1 MDSSGKTPFE
11 GVRGKLFMKQ
21 HEKQYSFFVIEDSRG
36 DFALTGEYL
45 NEQFE
50 LPSITRAATFQEAH
64 RIFDNVP
71 ANSFDCI
78 LLDLSLPDKSG
89 EDLIEAVVKMS
100 ENTPIVVLTGYPDL
114 DFSVKSLS
122 KGVSD
127 YLLKD
132 EVTPQVL
139 YKAIVFSIKRSDF
152 SDNIKESEKK
162 YRDLFEHSPEPMWL
176 VDHVTNEFLD
186 VNNAAVEQYGYS
198 KDEFLAMKEADI
210 HDKEQA
216 DPAERLRNVSAE
228 PGVTDEV
235 KHQIHRKKSGE
246 LVHVEVE
253 SSNLSHRGRNAS
265 LVLANNV
272 TEKIRSEKQRKLLE
286 SVITN
291 TSKSVIIL
299 ETPESGPEP
308 KIMYVN
314 SGFSESTG
322 YTTSDVM
329 GATIGKLFD
338 ESTDAEDAEK
348 LKSALINR
356 ESHETELLISRKDG
370 STFWFHL
377 SIVPVKSAGGDL
389 SHMVITGQD
398 MTKRRIS
405 EEKLQNS
412 LKEKEILLSEIHHRV
427 KNNLALVSGMLQMQ
441 VFDEENEEVLN
452 KLNNS
457 MLRVETMASIH
468 QLLYESSS
476 FSRLEFSKIID
487 KLIKATHS
495 SFSAD
500 KEIEIE
506 VETEPF
512 ELNINQA
519 VPCALI
525 INEVITNV
533 YKHAFKG
540 RDKGWIRAKLSHD
553 NSRVT
558 FKMEDDG
565 LGLPDGFDMSNLSSL
580 GTKIITALVKQLGGT
595 FELTPRKEGGTT
607 FHLEFPVKDEKGT
620 KNGTD

>member
-1 MDSSGKTPFE
+1 
-11 GVRGKLFMKQ
+11 MKQ

-50 LPSITRAATFQEAH
+50 LPSIMRAATFQEAH